1 MILNDLCNEL
11 FTIEHLS
18 NKTDGLKDFKCSKGI
33 GLEHYL
39 KEVSLQDELSNIAR
53 TYIIRNKDTMQIVA
67 YFSLRTGL
75 ITISRGFMKGF
86 NATTGIEL
94 ANFAVND
101 NYKEVNDDIPKLG
114 SYIFWEFILPL
125 VQHIQCYVGAKLL
138 YIYALPYE
146 KLLAHYSTMGFT
158 RTDQKMERFVY
169 RHVKPNYD
177 KDCIFMYQII

>member
-86 NATTGIEL
+86 DATTGIEL

-114 SYIFWEFILPL
+114 
-125 VQHIQCYVGAKLL
+125 
-138 YIYALPYE
+138 
-146 KLLAHYSTMGFT
+146 
-158 RTDQKMERFVY
+158 
-169 RHVKPNYD
+169 
-177 KDCIFMYQII
+177 

>member
-86 NATTGIEL
+86 DATTGIEL

-101 NYKEVNDDIPKLG
+101 N
-114 SYIFWEFILPL
+114 
-125 VQHIQCYVGAKLL
+125 
-138 YIYALPYE
+138 
-146 KLLAHYSTMGFT
+146 
-158 RTDQKMERFVY
+158 
-169 RHVKPNYD
+169 
-177 KDCIFMYQII
+177 